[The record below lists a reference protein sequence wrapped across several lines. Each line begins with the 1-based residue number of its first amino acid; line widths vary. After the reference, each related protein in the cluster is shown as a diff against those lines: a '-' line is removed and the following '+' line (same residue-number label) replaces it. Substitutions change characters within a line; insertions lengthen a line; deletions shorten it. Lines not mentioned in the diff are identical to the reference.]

1 MGRYKH
7 GHARLD
13 QSAGNWQCC
22 QRCGFIYSHA
32 DLHWQYEWAGTRL
45 QNTGFQVCE
54 KCLDEPST
62 ILRTIIPGPDPV
74 PIPNVV
80 QMPFATYETNWLTT
94 ENGDILTTEDGV
106 KLITENGGNA
116 DPEDFRVVSSSTQVS
131 TDSRVI
137 SGGGFRILDE

>member
-13 QSAGNWQCC
+13 QNAGPWMPCA
-22 QRCGFIYSHA
+22 RCDFIYSMS
-32 DLHWQYEWAGTRL
+32 DLQWQYEWAGTRL
-45 QNTGFQVCE
+45 QNLNILVCPE
-54 KCLDEPST
+54 CLDVPSVS
-62 ILRTIIPGPDPV
+62 LRTVVPGPDPIPV
-74 PIPNVV
+74 PNVR
-80 QMPFATYETNWLTT
+80 PNHFSWYNTNYIST
-94 ENGDILTTEDGV
+94 ENGNILTTEDGT

-116 DPEDFRVVSSSTQVS
+116 EPEDFRVVSSSTEVS